1 MSQES
6 NTFDDPAGKPVVV
19 HNSSFSIHH
28 SPIPERV
35 RSVAMPPIDA
45 LNTRMAEIN
54 AGGGDV
60 ISLGQ
65 SVPFFGPPPEMV
77 EAVRDALDSFGP
89 RLHTYGPDAGIP
101 ELREALA
108 RKLADF
114 NGVEVDPGRQLL
126 VTPGSNQA
134 FMVTM
139 MTILEP
145 GDEVAIASPYYFN
158 HHMAIELCGGVVR
171 EIPLSEEN
179 GFQMTLEDVERVMGP
194 KTKAVVIISPNNPTG
209 TVYDPD
215 QIAAIASSLTERGI
229 YVITDDAYEV
239 FCYDGARHVNPMAA
253 VEPSGL
259 LVTLGSLSKTLG
271 MTGWRIGYIAAS
283 PELIRQALKVQDAT
297 AICAPIIAQVAALAA
312 LEQMPAYPQS
322 MIGELNERRD
332 LLQSVVAE
340 TPALHWHRTDGALFA
355 LVRAESAGGDRR
367 ELESDLLERAHV
379 LTVPGSAF
387 GNQWSDFIRVS
398 YGCSPRDR
406 YEEALERVA
415 KFFEGF

>member
-1 MSQES
+1 M
-6 NTFDDPAGKPVVV
+6 TTPTPA
-19 HNSSFSIHH
+19 S
-28 SPIPERV
+28 SPIPHRV

-54 AGGGDV
+54 AAGGDV

-65 SVPFFGPPPEMV
+65 SVPFFGPPPEMI

-108 RKLADF
+108 RKLTDF
-114 NGVEVDPGRQLL
+114 NGVEVDPDRQLL

-139 MTILEP
+139 MTILDP

-158 HHMAIELCGGVVR
+158 HHMAIELCRGVVR

-179 GFQMTLEDVERVMGP
+179 GFQMTLEDVESVLTP
-194 KTKAVVIISPNNPTG
+194 HTKAVVIISPNNPTG
-209 TVYDPD
+209 TVYNPEEVV
-215 QIAAIASSLTERGI
+215 AIARSLTERGI

-239 FCYDGARHVNPMAA
+239 FCYDGTRHVSPRA
-253 VEPSGL
+253 VVESSEL
-259 LVTLGSLSKTLG
+259 LITLGSLSKTLG
-271 MTGWRIGYIAAS
+271 MTGWRIGYIAADPS
-283 PELIRQALKVQDAT
+283 LIRQALKVQDAT
-297 AICAPIIAQVAALAA
+297 AICAPIVAQVAAVAA
-312 LEQMPAYPQS
+312 LEQMPAYPQR

-332 LLQSVVAE
+332 LLQSVVDE
-340 TPALHWHRTDGALFA
+340 TSALHWHRTDGALFA
-355 LVRAESAGGDRR
+355 LVRADTVGGDRR
-367 ELESDLLERAHV
+367 ELESELLERAHV
-379 LTVPGSAF
+379 LTVPGRAF
-387 GNQWSDFIRVS
+387 GTQWSDFIRVS

-406 YEEALERVA
+406 YEEALRRLAE
-415 KFFEGF
+415 FFGG

>member
-1 MSQES
+1 M
-6 NTFDDPAGKPVVV
+6 
-19 HNSSFSIHH
+19 NSEFTA
-28 SPIPERV
+28 PGIPERV
-35 RSVAMPPIDA
+35 RSVSMPPIDA

-54 AGGGDV
+54 ATGGDV

-65 SVPFFGPPPEMV
+65 SVPFFGPPPQMV

-101 ELREALA
+101 ELRGALA
-108 RKLADF
+108 RKLAEF
-114 NGVEVDPGRQLL
+114 NGVEIDPDRQLL

-139 MTILEP
+139 MTILDP

-158 HHMAIELCGGVVR
+158 HHMAIELCHGVVR

-179 GFQMTLEDVERVMGP
+179 GFQMTLEDVESVITPR
-194 KTKAVVIISPNNPTG
+194 TKAVVIISPNNPTG
-209 TVYDPD
+209 TVYDRD
-215 QIAAIASSLTERGI
+215 EVIAIARSLTERGI

-239 FCYDGARHVNPMAA
+239 FCYEGAQHADPMAA
-253 VEPSGL
+253 VESSEY

-271 MTGWRIGYIAAS
+271 MTGWRIGYIVAD
-283 PELIRQALKVQDAT
+283 PGLIRQALKVQDAT
-297 AICAPIIAQVAALAA
+297 AICAPIIAQVAATAA

-322 MIGELNERRD
+322 MIEELNERRD
-332 LLQSVVAE
+332 LLQSVVDE
-340 TPALHWHRTDGALFA
+340 TSALHWHRTNGALFA
-355 LVRAESAGGDRR
+355 LVRADAVGGDRG
-367 ELESDLLERAHV
+367 ELESELLERAHL

-387 GNQWSDFIRVS
+387 GTQWSDFIRIS

-406 YEEALERVA
+406 YEEALQRLA
-415 KFFEGF
+415 DFFGRS

>member
-1 MSQES
+1 
-6 NTFDDPAGKPVVV
+6 
-19 HNSSFSIHH
+19 
-28 SPIPERV
+28 
-35 RSVAMPPIDA
+35 MPPIDA

-179 GFQMTLEDVERVMGP
+179 GFQMTLEDVESAMGP
-194 KTKAVVIISPNNPTG
+194 RTKAVVIISPNNPTG

-253 VEPSGL
+253 VEPSEL

-367 ELESDLLERAHV
+367 ELESELLERAHV

-415 KFFEGF
+415 KFFESF

>member
-1 MSQES
+1 MSPES
-6 NTFDDPAGKPVVV
+6 NTFDDPTGKPAVV

-28 SPIPERV
+28 SSIPERV

-54 AGGGDV
+54 AAGGDV

-65 SVPFFGPPPEMV
+65 SVPFFGPPPEMI
-77 EAVRDALDSFGP
+77 EAVRDALDGFGP

-114 NGVEVDPGRQLL
+114 NGVEVDPDRQLL

-158 HHMAIELCGGVVR
+158 HHMAIELCSGVVR

-179 GFQMTLEDVERVMGP
+179 GFQMTLEDVESALSPR
-194 KTKAVVIISPNNPTG
+194 TKAVVITSPNNPTG
-209 TVYDPD
+209 TVYAPD
-215 QIAAIASSLTERGI
+215 EVMAIARSLTERGI
-229 YVITDDAYEV
+229 YVINDDAYEV
-239 FCYDGARHVNPMAA
+239 FCYDGARHVSPMTV
-253 VEPSGL
+253 VEPSEL

-271 MTGWRIGYIAAS
+271 MTGWRIGYIAAD
-283 PELIRQALKVQDAT
+283 PELITQALKVQDAT
-297 AICAPIIAQVAALAA
+297 AICAPIVAQVAALAA
-312 LEQMPAYPQS
+312 LDQMPAYPQS
-322 MIGELNERRD
+322 MIEELDERRD
-332 LLQSVVAE
+332 LLQSVVDE
-340 TPALHWHRTDGALFA
+340 TSALHWHRTDGALFA
-355 LVRAESAGGDRR
+355 LVRADSARGDRR
-367 ELESDLLERAHV
+367 ELESELLERAHV
-379 LTVPGSAF
+379 LTVPGRAF
-387 GNQWSDFIRVS
+387 GSQWSDFMRVS

-415 KFFEGF
+415 TFFGGL

>member
-1 MSQES
+1 MTTPS
-6 NTFDDPAGKPVVV
+6 PAD
-19 HNSSFSIHH
+19 
-28 SPIPERV
+28 SPIPHRV
-35 RSVAMPPIDA
+35 HQVTMPPIDA

-54 AGGGDV
+54 AAGGDV

-65 SVPFFGPPPEMV
+65 SVPFFGPPPEMI
-77 EAVRDALDSFGP
+77 EAVRDALDNFGP

-101 ELREALA
+101 ELRQALA

-114 NGVEVDPGRQLL
+114 NGVEVDPDRQLL

-139 MTILEP
+139 MTILDP

-171 EIPLSEEN
+171 EVPLSEED
-179 GFQMTLEDVERVMGP
+179 GFQMTLEDVEGVLTPR
-194 KTKAVVIISPNNPTG
+194 TKAVVIISPNNPTG

-215 QIAAIASSLTERGI
+215 QVVAIARSLTQRGI
-229 YVITDDAYEV
+229 YVIVDDAYEV
-239 FCYDGARHVNPMAA
+239 FCYDGARHVSPMAA
-253 VEPSGL
+253 VEHAEL

-271 MTGWRIGYIAAS
+271 MTGWRIGYIAAD
-283 PELIRQALKVQDAT
+283 PELITQALKVQDAT

-332 LLQSVVAE
+332 LLQSVVDE

-355 LVRAESAGGDRR
+355 LVRADAVGGDRR
-367 ELESDLLERAHV
+367 ELESELLERAHV
-379 LTVPGSAF
+379 LTVPGRAF
-387 GNQWSDFIRVS
+387 GSQWSDFIRVS

-406 YEEALERVA
+406 YEEALERLA
-415 KFFEGF
+415 RFFGGE

>member
-1 MSQES
+1 
-6 NTFDDPAGKPVVV
+6 
-19 HNSSFSIHH
+19 
-28 SPIPERV
+28 
-35 RSVAMPPIDA
+35 MPPIDA

-114 NGVEVDPGRQLL
+114 NGVEVDPDGQLL

-179 GFQMTLEDVERVMGP
+179 GFQMTLEDVESVMSP
-194 KTKAVVIISPNNPTG
+194 RTKAVVIISPNNPTG

-215 QIAAIASSLTERGI
+215 QIATIASSLTERGI

-297 AICAPIIAQVAALAA
+297 AICAPIIAQVAATAA
-312 LEQMPAYPQS
+312 LEHMPAYPQS

-367 ELESDLLERAHV
+367 ELESELLERAHV

>member
-1 MSQES
+1 M
-6 NTFDDPAGKPVVV
+6 TAPTPAD
-19 HNSSFSIHH
+19 
-28 SPIPERV
+28 SPIPRRV
-35 RSVAMPPIDA
+35 RQVAMPPIDA

-54 AGGGDV
+54 AAGGDV

-65 SVPFFGPPPEMV
+65 SVPFFGPPPEMI

-101 ELREALA
+101 ELRQALA
-108 RKLADF
+108 RKLAHF
-114 NGVEVDPGRQLL
+114 NGVEVDPDRQLL

-139 MTILEP
+139 MTILDQ

-158 HHMAIELCGGVVR
+158 HHMAIELCRGAVR

-179 GFQMTLEDVERVMGP
+179 GFQMTLEDVERVLTP

-215 QIAAIASSLTERGI
+215 EVVAIARSLTQRGI

-239 FCYDGARHVNPMAA
+239 FCYDGARHVSPMAT
-253 VEPSGL
+253 VESTEL

-271 MTGWRIGYIAAS
+271 MTGWRIGYIAAD
-283 PELIRQALKVQDAT
+283 PGLIRQALKVQDAT
-297 AICAPIIAQVAALAA
+297 AICAPIIAQVAAVAA
-312 LEQMPAYPQS
+312 LEQLPAYPQS
-322 MIGELNERRD
+322 MIEELNERRD
-332 LLQSVVAE
+332 LLQSVVDE
-340 TPALHWHRTDGALFA
+340 SPALHWHRTDGALFA
-355 LVRAESAGGDRR
+355 MVRADAVRGDRR
-367 ELESDLLERAHV
+367 ELESDLLEQAHV

-387 GNQWSDFIRVS
+387 GSQWSDFIRVS

-415 KFFEGF
+415 SFFGES